1 MTDFGRESSLA
12 EGGREGEGE
21 KRERER
27 GGEREREYSH
37 KGRLGQTDSLAD
49 GDRDWE
55 IQRKSARE
63 EKK

>member
-12 EGGREGEGE
+12 EGGRERER
-21 KRERER
+21 RERER
-27 GGEREREYSH
+27 EGGREREYSH